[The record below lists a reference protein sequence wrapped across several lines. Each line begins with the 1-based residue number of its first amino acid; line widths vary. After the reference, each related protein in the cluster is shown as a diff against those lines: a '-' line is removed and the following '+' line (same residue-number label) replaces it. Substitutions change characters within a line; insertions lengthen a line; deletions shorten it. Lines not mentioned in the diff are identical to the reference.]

1 MRDRCHHNRV
11 GTKLKTIL
19 VIDDDPFIRAML
31 RQALEEKSLRV
42 IEAKDGEEGL
52 ALFRAEEVDLVITD
66 IIMPGKEG
74 LSTIRDLL
82 REKEGLNVIAM
93 SGGGMTGNDYLPM
106 AMDLGVR
113 HTFVKPFPMNEMTA
127 AIDNLIR

>member
-1 MRDRCHHNRV
+1 V
-11 GTKLKTIL
+11 GTTLKTIL

-31 RQALEEKSLRV
+31 RQAFEEKSFRV
-42 IEAKDGEEGL
+42 VEARDGDEGL
-52 ALFRAEEVDLVITD
+52 DVFGAEEVDLVITD

-82 REKEGLNVIAM
+82 KASNGLKVIAM

-106 AMDLGVR
+106 AVDLGVR
-113 HTFVKPFPMNEMTA
+113 HTFVKPFPMNEMTSA
-127 AIDNLIR
+127 VDDLIG

>member
-1 MRDRCHHNRV
+1 M
-11 GTKLKTIL
+11 KTIL

-31 RQALEEKSLRV
+31 RQAFEEKSFRV
-42 IEAKDGEEGL
+42 VEARDGDEGL
-52 ALFRAEEVDLVITD
+52 DVFGAEEVDLVITD

-82 REKEGLNVIAM
+82 KASNGLKVIAM

-106 AMDLGVR
+106 AVDLGVR
-113 HTFVKPFPMNEMTA
+113 HTFVKPFPMNEMTSA
-127 AIDNLIR
+127 VDDLIG